1 MAFRSNEYLQR
12 NELVRF
18 QLDDVIRAPANGQHQ
33 TKNGYKFTIND
44 RSAFYDWYN
53 GYLEVQFQLQKTA
66 DAAGYAAADRITTIN
81 GSHSLIKHLTIRS
94 AGKIIYDTDNL
105 HKVCFVKNLLEYS
118 DDFSRSVAKNSFWY
132 LDTNATTANT
142 NAGFEARRLQTQAV
156 QNNGGGGAKNINVII
171 PLNRF
176 SFFEEL
182 EDKML
187 VPMQLQFEIT
197 LNDDGELIH
206 MANGTD
212 PGRVVVNRFLLWV
225 PRLTPKDSLYDKFVS
240 SFLKETQWK
249 YLREMYQQSAPATS
263 SGFFQIS
270 ASIDNVKHIFVW
282 LKRTAPPNDDPAEDN
297 PFLMNTFKLN
307 AADANSSLLN
317 CRLEYG
323 NGVFYPETEYDTESK
338 VRIFQDVMAY
348 AMRKNDYNTGTQLN
362 LANFGSLYSLEKA
375 IRGRNPIS
383 LRLKNSQLSG
393 NDQAKTTLML
403 TANQIKK
410 IQKAASQGK
419 GVEIK
424 VSKSQAQKVGG
435 SLFSALFPLARS
447 AAPML
452 AKTLGLSALAGLA
465 SEGASQVVK
474 KISGSGQRAM
484 TGGFLIPQDKI
495 QKLIDNKHL
504 LTNKQKEQIL
514 SALQSGGQIVVKPS
528 KKQSG
533 GLLGTMLASIG
544 IPLAI
549 EAVKSVF
556 GKGAPRIGRPKGKG
570 APRIGRPK
578 GGKGAPRLG
587 GPFQRPPPIVGNW
600 EQATSWGRGM
610 GKKKSKKGERAKRG
624 EGLLLGSKS
633 PFNNIPILGAIL

>member
-1 MAFRSNEYLQR
+1 MLSFKMTTYHPYKVNLSE
-12 NELVRF
+12 
-18 QLDDVIRAPANGQHQ
+18 GQ
-33 TKNGYKFTIND
+33 K
-44 RSAFYDWYN
+44 
-53 GYLEVQFQLQKTA
+53 
-66 DAAGYAAADRITTIN
+66 
-81 GSHSLIKHLTIRS
+81 
-94 AGKIIYDTDNL
+94 
-105 HKVCFVKNLLEYS
+105 
-118 DDFSRSVAKNSFWY
+118 
-132 LDTNATTANT
+132 
-142 NAGFEARRLQTQAV
+142 
-156 QNNGGGGAKNINVII
+156 
-171 PLNRF
+171 
-176 SFFEEL
+176 
-182 EDKML
+182 DK
-187 VPMQLQFEIT
+187 
-197 LNDDGELIH
+197 
-206 MANGTD
+206 
-212 PGRVVVNRFLLWV
+212 
-225 PRLTPKDSLYDKFVS
+225 
-240 SFLKETQWK
+240 
-249 YLREMYQQSAPATS
+249 
-263 SGFFQIS
+263 
-270 ASIDNVKHIFVW
+270 
-282 LKRTAPPNDDPAEDN
+282 
-297 PFLMNTFKLN
+297 
-307 AADANSSLLN
+307 
-317 CRLEYG
+317 
-323 NGVFYPETEYDTESK
+323 
-338 VRIFQDVMAY
+338 
-348 AMRKNDYNTGTQLN
+348 
-362 LANFGSLYSLEKA
+362 LEKA
-375 IRGRNPIS
+375 IRGKNPIS

-474 KISGSGQRAM
+474 KISGSGQV
-484 TGGFLIPQDKI
+484 GGFLIPQDKI

-587 GPFQRPPPIVGNW
+587 GPAATLFQRPPPIVGNW

>member
-362 LANFGSLYSLEKA
+362 LANFGSLYSLVYFD
-375 IRGRNPIS
+375 
-383 LRLKNSQLSG
+383 LSY
-393 NDQAKTTLML
+393 Q
-403 TANQIKK
+403 
-410 IQKAASQGK
+410 
-419 GVEIK
+419 VEIK

-474 KISGSGQRAM
+474 KISGSGQRASRRPQRAM

-587 GPFQRPPPIVGNW
+587 GPAATLFQRPPPIVGNW

-610 GKKKSKKGERAKRG
+610 GKKKSKKGE
-624 EGLLLGSKS
+624 GLLLGEKS
-633 PFNNIPILGAIL
+633 PFNNIPILGALL

>member
-1 MAFRSNEYLQR
+1 MLSFKMTTYHPYKVNLSE
-12 NELVRF
+12 
-18 QLDDVIRAPANGQHQ
+18 GQ
-33 TKNGYKFTIND
+33 K
-44 RSAFYDWYN
+44 
-53 GYLEVQFQLQKTA
+53 
-66 DAAGYAAADRITTIN
+66 
-81 GSHSLIKHLTIRS
+81 
-94 AGKIIYDTDNL
+94 
-105 HKVCFVKNLLEYS
+105 
-118 DDFSRSVAKNSFWY
+118 
-132 LDTNATTANT
+132 
-142 NAGFEARRLQTQAV
+142 
-156 QNNGGGGAKNINVII
+156 
-171 PLNRF
+171 
-176 SFFEEL
+176 
-182 EDKML
+182 DK
-187 VPMQLQFEIT
+187 
-197 LNDDGELIH
+197 
-206 MANGTD
+206 
-212 PGRVVVNRFLLWV
+212 
-225 PRLTPKDSLYDKFVS
+225 
-240 SFLKETQWK
+240 
-249 YLREMYQQSAPATS
+249 
-263 SGFFQIS
+263 
-270 ASIDNVKHIFVW
+270 
-282 LKRTAPPNDDPAEDN
+282 
-297 PFLMNTFKLN
+297 
-307 AADANSSLLN
+307 
-317 CRLEYG
+317 
-323 NGVFYPETEYDTESK
+323 
-338 VRIFQDVMAY
+338 
-348 AMRKNDYNTGTQLN
+348 
-362 LANFGSLYSLEKA
+362 LEKA

-393 NDQAKTTLML
+393 NDQLML

-474 KISGSGQRAM
+474 KISGSGQRASRRPQRAM

-578 GGKGAPRLG
+578 GKGAPNLG
-587 GPFQRPPPIVGNW
+587 APFQRPPPIVGNW

-610 GKKKSKKGERAKRG
+610 GKKKSKKGE
-624 EGLLLGSKS
+624 GLLLGEKS
-633 PFNNIPILGAIL
+633 PFNNIPILGALL

>member
-1 MAFRSNEYLQR
+1 M
-12 NELVRF
+12 
-18 QLDDVIRAPANGQHQ
+18 
-33 TKNGYKFTIND
+33 
-44 RSAFYDWYN
+44 
-53 GYLEVQFQLQKTA
+53 
-66 DAAGYAAADRITTIN
+66 
-81 GSHSLIKHLTIRS
+81 
-94 AGKIIYDTDNL
+94 
-105 HKVCFVKNLLEYS
+105 
-118 DDFSRSVAKNSFWY
+118 
-132 LDTNATTANT
+132 
-142 NAGFEARRLQTQAV
+142 
-156 QNNGGGGAKNINVII
+156 
-171 PLNRF
+171 
-176 SFFEEL
+176 
-182 EDKML
+182 
-187 VPMQLQFEIT
+187 
-197 LNDDGELIH
+197 
-206 MANGTD
+206 
-212 PGRVVVNRFLLWV
+212 
-225 PRLTPKDSLYDKFVS
+225 
-240 SFLKETQWK
+240 
-249 YLREMYQQSAPATS
+249 
-263 SGFFQIS
+263 
-270 ASIDNVKHIFVW
+270 
-282 LKRTAPPNDDPAEDN
+282 
-297 PFLMNTFKLN
+297 
-307 AADANSSLLN
+307 
-317 CRLEYG
+317 
-323 NGVFYPETEYDTESK
+323 ETEFST
-338 VRIFQDVMAY
+338 
-348 AMRKNDYNTGTQLN
+348 RKQI
-362 LANFGSLYSLEKA
+362 EKA

-393 NDQAKTTLML
+393 NDQLML

-474 KISGSGQRAM
+474 KISGSGQV
-484 TGGFLIPQDKI
+484 GGFLIPQDKI

-549 EAVKSVF
+549 EAVESVF

-587 GPFQRPPPIVGNW
+587 GPAATLFQRPPPIVGNW

-610 GKKKSKKGERAKRG
+610 GKKKSKKGE
-624 EGLLLGSKS
+624 GLLLGSKS
-633 PFNNIPILGAIL
+633 PFNNIPILGALL

>member
-1 MAFRSNEYLQR
+1 MLSFKMTTYHPYKVNLSE
-12 NELVRF
+12 
-18 QLDDVIRAPANGQHQ
+18 GQ
-33 TKNGYKFTIND
+33 K
-44 RSAFYDWYN
+44 
-53 GYLEVQFQLQKTA
+53 
-66 DAAGYAAADRITTIN
+66 
-81 GSHSLIKHLTIRS
+81 
-94 AGKIIYDTDNL
+94 
-105 HKVCFVKNLLEYS
+105 
-118 DDFSRSVAKNSFWY
+118 
-132 LDTNATTANT
+132 
-142 NAGFEARRLQTQAV
+142 
-156 QNNGGGGAKNINVII
+156 
-171 PLNRF
+171 
-176 SFFEEL
+176 
-182 EDKML
+182 DK
-187 VPMQLQFEIT
+187 
-197 LNDDGELIH
+197 
-206 MANGTD
+206 
-212 PGRVVVNRFLLWV
+212 
-225 PRLTPKDSLYDKFVS
+225 
-240 SFLKETQWK
+240 
-249 YLREMYQQSAPATS
+249 
-263 SGFFQIS
+263 
-270 ASIDNVKHIFVW
+270 
-282 LKRTAPPNDDPAEDN
+282 
-297 PFLMNTFKLN
+297 
-307 AADANSSLLN
+307 
-317 CRLEYG
+317 
-323 NGVFYPETEYDTESK
+323 
-338 VRIFQDVMAY
+338 
-348 AMRKNDYNTGTQLN
+348 
-362 LANFGSLYSLEKA
+362 LEKA

-410 IQKAASQGK
+410 IQKAVSQGK

-474 KISGSGQRAM
+474 KISGSGQV
-484 TGGFLIPQDKI
+484 GGFLIPQDKI

-587 GPFQRPPPIVGNW
+587 GPAATLFQRPPPIVGNW

-610 GKKKSKKGERAKRG
+610 GEKKSKKGE
-624 EGLLLGSKS
+624 GLLLGEKS

>member
-1 MAFRSNEYLQR
+1 MLSFKMTTYHPYKVNLSE
-12 NELVRF
+12 
-18 QLDDVIRAPANGQHQ
+18 GQ
-33 TKNGYKFTIND
+33 K
-44 RSAFYDWYN
+44 
-53 GYLEVQFQLQKTA
+53 
-66 DAAGYAAADRITTIN
+66 
-81 GSHSLIKHLTIRS
+81 
-94 AGKIIYDTDNL
+94 
-105 HKVCFVKNLLEYS
+105 
-118 DDFSRSVAKNSFWY
+118 
-132 LDTNATTANT
+132 
-142 NAGFEARRLQTQAV
+142 
-156 QNNGGGGAKNINVII
+156 
-171 PLNRF
+171 
-176 SFFEEL
+176 
-182 EDKML
+182 DK
-187 VPMQLQFEIT
+187 
-197 LNDDGELIH
+197 
-206 MANGTD
+206 
-212 PGRVVVNRFLLWV
+212 
-225 PRLTPKDSLYDKFVS
+225 
-240 SFLKETQWK
+240 
-249 YLREMYQQSAPATS
+249 
-263 SGFFQIS
+263 
-270 ASIDNVKHIFVW
+270 
-282 LKRTAPPNDDPAEDN
+282 
-297 PFLMNTFKLN
+297 
-307 AADANSSLLN
+307 
-317 CRLEYG
+317 
-323 NGVFYPETEYDTESK
+323 
-338 VRIFQDVMAY
+338 
-348 AMRKNDYNTGTQLN
+348 
-362 LANFGSLYSLEKA
+362 LEKA

-419 GVEIK
+419 GAEIK

-504 LTNKQKEQIL
+504 LTSKQKEQIL
-514 SALQSGGQIVVKPS
+514 TALQSGGQVMVKPTA
-528 KKQSG
+528 KQSG
-533 GLLGTMLASIG
+533 GALGALLASIG

-610 GKKKSKKGERAKRG
+610 GKKKSKG
-624 EGLLLGSKS
+624 EGLLLGEKS

>member
-362 LANFGSLYSLEKA
+362 LANFGSLYSLVYFD
-375 IRGRNPIS
+375 
-383 LRLKNSQLSG
+383 LSY
-393 NDQAKTTLML
+393 Q
-403 TANQIKK
+403 
-410 IQKAASQGK
+410 SE
-419 GVEIK
+419 VEIK

-474 KISGSGQRAM
+474 KISGSGQV
-484 TGGFLIPQDKI
+484 GGFLIPQDKI

-587 GPFQRPPPIVGNW
+587 GPAATLFQRPPPIVGNW

>member
-1 MAFRSNEYLQR
+1 MLSFKMTTYHPYKVNLSE
-12 NELVRF
+12 
-18 QLDDVIRAPANGQHQ
+18 GQ
-33 TKNGYKFTIND
+33 K
-44 RSAFYDWYN
+44 
-53 GYLEVQFQLQKTA
+53 
-66 DAAGYAAADRITTIN
+66 
-81 GSHSLIKHLTIRS
+81 
-94 AGKIIYDTDNL
+94 
-105 HKVCFVKNLLEYS
+105 
-118 DDFSRSVAKNSFWY
+118 
-132 LDTNATTANT
+132 
-142 NAGFEARRLQTQAV
+142 
-156 QNNGGGGAKNINVII
+156 
-171 PLNRF
+171 
-176 SFFEEL
+176 
-182 EDKML
+182 DK
-187 VPMQLQFEIT
+187 
-197 LNDDGELIH
+197 
-206 MANGTD
+206 
-212 PGRVVVNRFLLWV
+212 
-225 PRLTPKDSLYDKFVS
+225 
-240 SFLKETQWK
+240 
-249 YLREMYQQSAPATS
+249 
-263 SGFFQIS
+263 
-270 ASIDNVKHIFVW
+270 
-282 LKRTAPPNDDPAEDN
+282 
-297 PFLMNTFKLN
+297 
-307 AADANSSLLN
+307 
-317 CRLEYG
+317 
-323 NGVFYPETEYDTESK
+323 
-338 VRIFQDVMAY
+338 
-348 AMRKNDYNTGTQLN
+348 
-362 LANFGSLYSLEKA
+362 LEKA

-474 KISGSGQRAM
+474 KISGSGQRASRRPQRAM

-587 GPFQRPPPIVGNW
+587 GPAATLFQRPPPPIVGNW

-610 GKKKSKKGERAKRG
+610 GKKKSKG
-624 EGLLLGSKS
+624 EGLLLGEKS

>member
-1 MAFRSNEYLQR
+1 MLSFKMTTYHPYKVNLSE
-12 NELVRF
+12 
-18 QLDDVIRAPANGQHQ
+18 GQ
-33 TKNGYKFTIND
+33 K
-44 RSAFYDWYN
+44 
-53 GYLEVQFQLQKTA
+53 
-66 DAAGYAAADRITTIN
+66 
-81 GSHSLIKHLTIRS
+81 
-94 AGKIIYDTDNL
+94 
-105 HKVCFVKNLLEYS
+105 
-118 DDFSRSVAKNSFWY
+118 
-132 LDTNATTANT
+132 
-142 NAGFEARRLQTQAV
+142 
-156 QNNGGGGAKNINVII
+156 
-171 PLNRF
+171 
-176 SFFEEL
+176 
-182 EDKML
+182 DK
-187 VPMQLQFEIT
+187 
-197 LNDDGELIH
+197 
-206 MANGTD
+206 
-212 PGRVVVNRFLLWV
+212 
-225 PRLTPKDSLYDKFVS
+225 
-240 SFLKETQWK
+240 
-249 YLREMYQQSAPATS
+249 
-263 SGFFQIS
+263 
-270 ASIDNVKHIFVW
+270 
-282 LKRTAPPNDDPAEDN
+282 
-297 PFLMNTFKLN
+297 
-307 AADANSSLLN
+307 
-317 CRLEYG
+317 
-323 NGVFYPETEYDTESK
+323 
-338 VRIFQDVMAY
+338 
-348 AMRKNDYNTGTQLN
+348 
-362 LANFGSLYSLEKA
+362 LEKA

-504 LTNKQKEQIL
+504 LTSKQKEQIL
-514 SALQSGGQIVVKPS
+514 TALQSGGQVMVKPTA
-528 KKQSG
+528 KQSG
-533 GLLGTMLASIG
+533 GALGALLASIG

-587 GPFQRPPPIVGNW
+587 GPAATLFQRPPPIVGNW
-600 EQATSWGRGM
+600 EQTTSWGRGM
-610 GKKKSKKGERAKRG
+610 GKKKIQKRRRTSAGIEKPIQQHPNSRGDIVKKHKIRQ
-624 EGLLLGSKS
+624 
-633 PFNNIPILGAIL
+633 

>member
-1 MAFRSNEYLQR
+1 MLSFKMTTYHPYKVNLSE
-12 NELVRF
+12 
-18 QLDDVIRAPANGQHQ
+18 GQ
-33 TKNGYKFTIND
+33 K
-44 RSAFYDWYN
+44 
-53 GYLEVQFQLQKTA
+53 
-66 DAAGYAAADRITTIN
+66 
-81 GSHSLIKHLTIRS
+81 
-94 AGKIIYDTDNL
+94 
-105 HKVCFVKNLLEYS
+105 
-118 DDFSRSVAKNSFWY
+118 
-132 LDTNATTANT
+132 
-142 NAGFEARRLQTQAV
+142 
-156 QNNGGGGAKNINVII
+156 
-171 PLNRF
+171 
-176 SFFEEL
+176 
-182 EDKML
+182 DK
-187 VPMQLQFEIT
+187 
-197 LNDDGELIH
+197 
-206 MANGTD
+206 
-212 PGRVVVNRFLLWV
+212 
-225 PRLTPKDSLYDKFVS
+225 
-240 SFLKETQWK
+240 
-249 YLREMYQQSAPATS
+249 
-263 SGFFQIS
+263 
-270 ASIDNVKHIFVW
+270 
-282 LKRTAPPNDDPAEDN
+282 
-297 PFLMNTFKLN
+297 
-307 AADANSSLLN
+307 
-317 CRLEYG
+317 
-323 NGVFYPETEYDTESK
+323 
-338 VRIFQDVMAY
+338 
-348 AMRKNDYNTGTQLN
+348 
-362 LANFGSLYSLEKA
+362 LEKA

-383 LRLKNSQLSG
+383 LKLKNSQLSG
-393 NDQAKTTLML
+393 NDQLML

-474 KISGSGQRAM
+474 KISGSGQRAKRAEQV
-484 TGGFLIPQDKI
+484 GGFLIPQDKI

>member
-1 MAFRSNEYLQR
+1 MTTYHPYKVNLSE
-12 NELVRF
+12 
-18 QLDDVIRAPANGQHQ
+18 GQ
-33 TKNGYKFTIND
+33 K
-44 RSAFYDWYN
+44 
-53 GYLEVQFQLQKTA
+53 
-66 DAAGYAAADRITTIN
+66 
-81 GSHSLIKHLTIRS
+81 
-94 AGKIIYDTDNL
+94 
-105 HKVCFVKNLLEYS
+105 
-118 DDFSRSVAKNSFWY
+118 
-132 LDTNATTANT
+132 
-142 NAGFEARRLQTQAV
+142 
-156 QNNGGGGAKNINVII
+156 
-171 PLNRF
+171 
-176 SFFEEL
+176 
-182 EDKML
+182 DK
-187 VPMQLQFEIT
+187 
-197 LNDDGELIH
+197 
-206 MANGTD
+206 
-212 PGRVVVNRFLLWV
+212 
-225 PRLTPKDSLYDKFVS
+225 
-240 SFLKETQWK
+240 
-249 YLREMYQQSAPATS
+249 
-263 SGFFQIS
+263 
-270 ASIDNVKHIFVW
+270 
-282 LKRTAPPNDDPAEDN
+282 
-297 PFLMNTFKLN
+297 
-307 AADANSSLLN
+307 
-317 CRLEYG
+317 
-323 NGVFYPETEYDTESK
+323 
-338 VRIFQDVMAY
+338 
-348 AMRKNDYNTGTQLN
+348 
-362 LANFGSLYSLEKA
+362 LEKA

-474 KISGSGQRAM
+474 KISGSGQRAKRAEQV
-484 TGGFLIPQDKI
+484 GGFLIPQDKI

-514 SALQSGGQIVVKPS
+514 SALQSGGQVVVKPT

-578 GGKGAPRLG
+578 GKGAPNLG
-587 GPFQRPPPIVGNW
+587 APFQRPPPIVGNW

-610 GKKKSKKGERAKRG
+610 GKKKSKKGE
-624 EGLLLGSKS
+624 GLLLGEKS
-633 PFNNIPILGAIL
+633 PFNNIPILGALL

>member
-1 MAFRSNEYLQR
+1 MLSFKMTTYHPYKVNLSE
-12 NELVRF
+12 
-18 QLDDVIRAPANGQHQ
+18 GQ
-33 TKNGYKFTIND
+33 K
-44 RSAFYDWYN
+44 
-53 GYLEVQFQLQKTA
+53 
-66 DAAGYAAADRITTIN
+66 
-81 GSHSLIKHLTIRS
+81 
-94 AGKIIYDTDNL
+94 
-105 HKVCFVKNLLEYS
+105 
-118 DDFSRSVAKNSFWY
+118 
-132 LDTNATTANT
+132 
-142 NAGFEARRLQTQAV
+142 
-156 QNNGGGGAKNINVII
+156 
-171 PLNRF
+171 
-176 SFFEEL
+176 
-182 EDKML
+182 DK
-187 VPMQLQFEIT
+187 
-197 LNDDGELIH
+197 
-206 MANGTD
+206 
-212 PGRVVVNRFLLWV
+212 
-225 PRLTPKDSLYDKFVS
+225 
-240 SFLKETQWK
+240 
-249 YLREMYQQSAPATS
+249 
-263 SGFFQIS
+263 
-270 ASIDNVKHIFVW
+270 
-282 LKRTAPPNDDPAEDN
+282 
-297 PFLMNTFKLN
+297 
-307 AADANSSLLN
+307 
-317 CRLEYG
+317 
-323 NGVFYPETEYDTESK
+323 
-338 VRIFQDVMAY
+338 
-348 AMRKNDYNTGTQLN
+348 
-362 LANFGSLYSLEKA
+362 LEKA

-419 GVEIK
+419 GAEIK

-514 SALQSGGQIVVKPS
+514 TALQSGGQVMVKPTA
-528 KKQSG
+528 KQSG
-533 GLLGTMLASIG
+533 GALGALLASIG

-587 GPFQRPPPIVGNW
+587 GPAATLFQRPPPIVGNW

-610 GKKKSKKGERAKRG
+610 GKKKSKG
-624 EGLLLGSKS
+624 EGLLLGEKS

>member
-1 MAFRSNEYLQR
+1 MTTYHPYKVNLSE
-12 NELVRF
+12 
-18 QLDDVIRAPANGQHQ
+18 GQ
-33 TKNGYKFTIND
+33 K
-44 RSAFYDWYN
+44 
-53 GYLEVQFQLQKTA
+53 
-66 DAAGYAAADRITTIN
+66 
-81 GSHSLIKHLTIRS
+81 
-94 AGKIIYDTDNL
+94 
-105 HKVCFVKNLLEYS
+105 
-118 DDFSRSVAKNSFWY
+118 
-132 LDTNATTANT
+132 
-142 NAGFEARRLQTQAV
+142 
-156 QNNGGGGAKNINVII
+156 
-171 PLNRF
+171 
-176 SFFEEL
+176 
-182 EDKML
+182 DK
-187 VPMQLQFEIT
+187 
-197 LNDDGELIH
+197 
-206 MANGTD
+206 
-212 PGRVVVNRFLLWV
+212 
-225 PRLTPKDSLYDKFVS
+225 
-240 SFLKETQWK
+240 
-249 YLREMYQQSAPATS
+249 
-263 SGFFQIS
+263 
-270 ASIDNVKHIFVW
+270 
-282 LKRTAPPNDDPAEDN
+282 
-297 PFLMNTFKLN
+297 
-307 AADANSSLLN
+307 
-317 CRLEYG
+317 
-323 NGVFYPETEYDTESK
+323 
-338 VRIFQDVMAY
+338 
-348 AMRKNDYNTGTQLN
+348 
-362 LANFGSLYSLEKA
+362 LEKA

-474 KISGSGQRAM
+474 KISGSGQRASRRPQRAM

-549 EAVKSVF
+549 KAVKSVF

-587 GPFQRPPPIVGNW
+587 GPAATLFQRPPPIVGNW

>member
-1 MAFRSNEYLQR
+1 MTTYHPYKVNLSE
-12 NELVRF
+12 
-18 QLDDVIRAPANGQHQ
+18 GQ
-33 TKNGYKFTIND
+33 K
-44 RSAFYDWYN
+44 
-53 GYLEVQFQLQKTA
+53 
-66 DAAGYAAADRITTIN
+66 
-81 GSHSLIKHLTIRS
+81 
-94 AGKIIYDTDNL
+94 
-105 HKVCFVKNLLEYS
+105 
-118 DDFSRSVAKNSFWY
+118 
-132 LDTNATTANT
+132 
-142 NAGFEARRLQTQAV
+142 
-156 QNNGGGGAKNINVII
+156 
-171 PLNRF
+171 
-176 SFFEEL
+176 
-182 EDKML
+182 DK
-187 VPMQLQFEIT
+187 
-197 LNDDGELIH
+197 
-206 MANGTD
+206 
-212 PGRVVVNRFLLWV
+212 
-225 PRLTPKDSLYDKFVS
+225 
-240 SFLKETQWK
+240 
-249 YLREMYQQSAPATS
+249 
-263 SGFFQIS
+263 
-270 ASIDNVKHIFVW
+270 
-282 LKRTAPPNDDPAEDN
+282 
-297 PFLMNTFKLN
+297 
-307 AADANSSLLN
+307 
-317 CRLEYG
+317 
-323 NGVFYPETEYDTESK
+323 
-338 VRIFQDVMAY
+338 
-348 AMRKNDYNTGTQLN
+348 
-362 LANFGSLYSLEKA
+362 LEKA

-587 GPFQRPPPIVGNW
+587 GPAATLFQRPPPIVGNW

>member
-1 MAFRSNEYLQR
+1 MLSFKMTTYHPYKVNLSE
-12 NELVRF
+12 
-18 QLDDVIRAPANGQHQ
+18 GQ
-33 TKNGYKFTIND
+33 K
-44 RSAFYDWYN
+44 
-53 GYLEVQFQLQKTA
+53 
-66 DAAGYAAADRITTIN
+66 
-81 GSHSLIKHLTIRS
+81 
-94 AGKIIYDTDNL
+94 
-105 HKVCFVKNLLEYS
+105 
-118 DDFSRSVAKNSFWY
+118 
-132 LDTNATTANT
+132 
-142 NAGFEARRLQTQAV
+142 
-156 QNNGGGGAKNINVII
+156 
-171 PLNRF
+171 
-176 SFFEEL
+176 
-182 EDKML
+182 DK
-187 VPMQLQFEIT
+187 
-197 LNDDGELIH
+197 
-206 MANGTD
+206 
-212 PGRVVVNRFLLWV
+212 
-225 PRLTPKDSLYDKFVS
+225 
-240 SFLKETQWK
+240 
-249 YLREMYQQSAPATS
+249 
-263 SGFFQIS
+263 
-270 ASIDNVKHIFVW
+270 
-282 LKRTAPPNDDPAEDN
+282 
-297 PFLMNTFKLN
+297 
-307 AADANSSLLN
+307 
-317 CRLEYG
+317 
-323 NGVFYPETEYDTESK
+323 
-338 VRIFQDVMAY
+338 
-348 AMRKNDYNTGTQLN
+348 
-362 LANFGSLYSLEKA
+362 LEKA
-375 IRGRNPIS
+375 IRSRNPIS

-474 KISGSGQRAM
+474 KISGSGQV
-484 TGGFLIPQDKI
+484 GGFLIPQDKI

-514 SALQSGGQIVVKPS
+514 TALQSGGQVMVKPTA
-528 KKQSG
+528 KQSG
-533 GLLGTMLASIG
+533 GALGALLASIG

-610 GKKKSKKGERAKRG
+610 GKKKIKGRGTSAGGKKAHSTTSQFSGRYCKKNQN
-624 EGLLLGSKS
+624 S
-633 PFNNIPILGAIL
+633 

>member
-1 MAFRSNEYLQR
+1 MLSFKMTTYHPYKVNLSE
-12 NELVRF
+12 
-18 QLDDVIRAPANGQHQ
+18 GQ
-33 TKNGYKFTIND
+33 K
-44 RSAFYDWYN
+44 
-53 GYLEVQFQLQKTA
+53 
-66 DAAGYAAADRITTIN
+66 
-81 GSHSLIKHLTIRS
+81 
-94 AGKIIYDTDNL
+94 
-105 HKVCFVKNLLEYS
+105 
-118 DDFSRSVAKNSFWY
+118 
-132 LDTNATTANT
+132 
-142 NAGFEARRLQTQAV
+142 
-156 QNNGGGGAKNINVII
+156 
-171 PLNRF
+171 
-176 SFFEEL
+176 
-182 EDKML
+182 DK
-187 VPMQLQFEIT
+187 
-197 LNDDGELIH
+197 
-206 MANGTD
+206 
-212 PGRVVVNRFLLWV
+212 
-225 PRLTPKDSLYDKFVS
+225 
-240 SFLKETQWK
+240 
-249 YLREMYQQSAPATS
+249 
-263 SGFFQIS
+263 
-270 ASIDNVKHIFVW
+270 
-282 LKRTAPPNDDPAEDN
+282 
-297 PFLMNTFKLN
+297 
-307 AADANSSLLN
+307 
-317 CRLEYG
+317 
-323 NGVFYPETEYDTESK
+323 
-338 VRIFQDVMAY
+338 
-348 AMRKNDYNTGTQLN
+348 
-362 LANFGSLYSLEKA
+362 LEKA

-410 IQKAASQGK
+410 IQKAVSQGK

-587 GPFQRPPPIVGNW
+587 GPAATLFQRPPPIVGNW

-610 GKKKSKKGERAKRG
+610 GKKKSKG
-624 EGLLLGSKS
+624 EGLLLGEKS